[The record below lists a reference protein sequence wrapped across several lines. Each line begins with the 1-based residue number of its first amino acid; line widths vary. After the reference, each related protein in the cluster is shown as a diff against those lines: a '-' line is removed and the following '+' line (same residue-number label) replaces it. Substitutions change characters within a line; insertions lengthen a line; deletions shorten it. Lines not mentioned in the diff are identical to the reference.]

1 LIESRYITEIRIKM
15 SYRIKTFDQF
25 INEAEDTGIQKTGQ
39 SITIP
44 VGGVFNSGTFEIGNK
59 QIIDDKMPEIIAF
72 LNQYPKN
79 QRMEVN
85 VEAMESQV
93 PNSGVNMKPGELA
106 EKRTQSMVN
115 FLSQKLKDFK
125 NVTILAGKPKTG
137 TTPWQPEK
145 GDKFDDEKFKKEQ
158 RVDVIIKPFGEKIEP
173 PKEEDEFRFSAEYD
187 GVPGGKSE
195 NEWSTARMGTFGFS
209 VKGLDNAKKAYD
221 FMMKPGGYEKKNS
234 IWKKADRDELKDPQ
248 DRFFN
253 LQHFRKFD
261 SLEDFKE
268 MFSEIGNRISFI
280 GEMPNHFF
288 LKSSGSRDVHGN
300 PEHIE
305 NGLRPI
311 WKAGAKDKTLG

>member
-1 LIESRYITEIRIKM
+1 MGYKL
-15 SYRIKTFDQF
+15 KTFDQF
-25 INEAEDTGIQKTGQ
+25 INEAEDTGSQKTGQ

-44 VGGVFNSGTFEIGNK
+44 VGGVFNSGEFEIKNTK
-59 QIIDDKMPEIIAF
+59 IIDDKMPEITAF
-72 LNQYPKN
+72 LNKYPQN

-93 PNSGVNMKPGELA
+93 PNRGVNMKPGELA

-125 NVTILAGKPKTG
+125 NVTISAEKPKTG
-137 TTPWQPEK
+137 PTPWQPEK
-145 GDKFDDEKFKKEQ
+145 GDKFDDEKFTKEQ
-158 RVDVIIKPFGEKIEP
+158 RVDIIIKPFGEKIEP
-173 PKEEDEFRFSAEYD
+173 PKEEDEFSFSVEFD

-195 NEWSTARMGTFGFS
+195 NRWSSARMGTFGFT

-221 FMMKPGGYEKKNS
+221 FLMKPGGYEKKNS
-234 IWKKADRDELKDPQ
+234 IWKKADRDELKSSQ

-253 LQHFRKFD
+253 LQHFRKFKSVD
-261 SLEDFKE
+261 EFKE
-268 MFSEIGNRISFI
+268 MFKEIGNRIVFLE
-280 GEMPNHFF
+280 EMPDHFF

-300 PEHIE
+300 PEFIE

-311 WKAGAKDKTLG
+311 WKPGAKDKTLG

>member
-1 LIESRYITEIRIKM
+1 M
-15 SYRIKTFDQF
+15 SYKIKTFDQF
-25 INEAEDTGIQKTGQ
+25 INEAEDTGAQKTGQ

-72 LNQYPKN
+72 LNKYPKN

-125 NVTILAGKPKTG
+125 NVTISAGKIKTG

-145 GDKFDDEKFKKEQ
+145 GDKFDDAKFKKEQ

-173 PKEEDEFRFSAEYD
+173 PKEEDEFGFSAEYD
-187 GVPGGKSE
+187 GDPEHKLASA
-195 NEWSTARMGTFGFS
+195 WSGASHGTFGFA

-234 IWKKADRDELKDPQ
+234 IWKKADRDELKSPQ

-268 MFSEIGNRISFI
+268 MFSEIGGRIFFL

-288 LKSSGSRDVHGN
+288 LRFSGSRDVHGT
-300 PEHIE
+300 PEYME
-305 NGLRPI
+305 NGLRQI

>member
-1 LIESRYITEIRIKM
+1 
-15 SYRIKTFDQF
+15 
-25 INEAEDTGIQKTGQ
+25 
-39 SITIP
+39 
-44 VGGVFNSGTFEIGNK
+44 
-59 QIIDDKMPEIIAF
+59 
-72 LNQYPKN
+72 
-79 QRMEVN
+79 MEVN